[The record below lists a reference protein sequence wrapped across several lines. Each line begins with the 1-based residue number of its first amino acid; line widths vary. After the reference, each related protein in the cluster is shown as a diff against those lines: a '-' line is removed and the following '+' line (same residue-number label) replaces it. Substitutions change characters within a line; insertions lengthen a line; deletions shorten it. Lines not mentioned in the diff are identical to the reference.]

1 MTWRRTPV
9 DAARRRVRHHAVLTG
24 RRGPSSES
32 AGTAPADL
40 DSELPTKR
48 MSSCALEGIQSMN
61 GRDRAVCHLP
71 VVPIVTRVK
80 MMARAPPIL
89 VPTPITLAIPH
100 CHTQTS
106 AHVQLPREVPRH
118 YQEAGEQAELTDRTR
133 VAERINYTSKQA
145 SLKDADSNPVL
156 ENPGRPAHECPVCA
170 KTFTRRGDM
179 VSHFRV
185 HGGEKRFKCSHCGK
199 AFLRSGDLKNHL
211 VIHTGERRFTCPVC
225 QKTFTRSGHLSTHE
239 RIHTGVRPF
248 ECTVCKKA
256 FAKGDHLK
264 THMRI
269 HTGER
274 PYKCSTCQK
283 SFTQGSSLKI
293 HMHVHTGLRPY
304 RCAACDKT
312 FSRQGDLRTH
322 ERVHTGVRPFECTT
336 CFRRFSRSG
345 VLRKHMDRVH
355 K

>member
-1 MTWRRTPV
+1 MNLVWSLLFIWQNFVSYCGTVQGVVGLRQTLGATTSPTRQRLCGGLRQKKPSTTWRRTPV

-100 CHTQTS
+100 CHTQAP

-145 SLKDADSNPVL
+145 SLKDAGSNPVL
-156 ENPGRPAHECPVCA
+156 ENPGRPAHECPVCT

-179 VSHFRV
+179 
-185 HGGEKRFKCSHCGK
+185 G
-199 AFLRSGDLKNHL
+199 
-211 VIHTGERRFTCPVC
+211 
-225 QKTFTRSGHLSTHE
+225 
-239 RIHTGVRPF
+239 
-248 ECTVCKKA
+248 
-256 FAKGDHLK
+256 
-264 THMRI
+264 
-269 HTGER
+269 
-274 PYKCSTCQK
+274 
-283 SFTQGSSLKI
+283 
-293 HMHVHTGLRPY
+293 
-304 RCAACDKT
+304 
-312 FSRQGDLRTH
+312 
-322 ERVHTGVRPFECTT
+322 
-336 CFRRFSRSG
+336 
-345 VLRKHMDRVH
+345 
-355 K
+355 